1 MKGQSTTLLIGL
13 VSSSLREGDRSIN
26 HRANARLS
34 LRLFLPHPLLPDLKE
49 LASAIAVDHGFELAD
64 LQVLAHMQPMT
75 VLIQI
80 RRSSGDDVTL
90 DDCAA
95 FSAPMGEALE
105 NAAVLNEAYV
115 LEISSPG
122 IGEHLQSDRDFQT
135 FRRYPVDV
143 IHRDAEGTEKKHS
156 GTLLERTEDHIKISI
171 HGRIKQISRD
181 SVISVE
187 LTSPTG

>member
-1 MKGQSTTLLIGL
+1 M
-13 VSSSLREGDRSIN
+13 
-26 HRANARLS
+26 
-34 LRLFLPHPLLPDLKE
+34 PHPRLPDLKD
-49 LASAIAVDHGFELAD
+49 LASATAVDHGFELAD

-75 VLIQI
+75 VQIQI

-90 DDCAA
+90 DDCAG

-105 NAAVLNEAYV
+105 NSAVLTEAYV

-122 IGEHLQSDRDFQT
+122 IGERLQTARDFQT

-143 IHRDAEGTEKKHS
+143 IHRDAEGTEQKHS
-156 GTLLERTEDHIKISI
+156 GTLLERTEAHIKISI
-171 HGRIKQISRD
+171 HGRIKQIPRD

>member
-1 MKGQSTTLLIGL
+1 M
-13 VSSSLREGDRSIN
+13 
-26 HRANARLS
+26 
-34 LRLFLPHPLLPDLKE
+34 PHPLLPDLE
-49 LASAIAVDHGFELAD
+49 DLASATAVDHGFELAD

-75 VLIQI
+75 VQIQI
-80 RRSSGDDVTL
+80 RRSNGDDVTL
-90 DDCAA
+90 DDCAG

-105 NAAVLNEAYV
+105 NSAVLSEAYV

-122 IGEHLQSDRDFQT
+122 IGEQLQSDRDFQT

-143 IHRDAEGTEKKHS
+143 IHRDTEGSQQRHS
-156 GTLLERTEDHIKISI
+156 GTLLERTEDLIRISI

>member
-1 MKGQSTTLLIGL
+1 M
-13 VSSSLREGDRSIN
+13 
-26 HRANARLS
+26 
-34 LRLFLPHPLLPDLKE
+34 PHPLLPDLE
-49 LASAIAVDHGFELAD
+49 DLASATAVDHGFELAD

-143 IHRDAEGTEKKHS
+143 IHRDTEGTEQRHS
-156 GTLLERTEDHIKISI
+156 GTLIERTDNHLKISV
-171 HGRIKQISRD
+171 HGRIKQIPRD
-181 SVISVE
+181 SILSVE
-187 LTSPTG
+187 LASPTG

>member
-1 MKGQSTTLLIGL
+1 
-13 VSSSLREGDRSIN
+13 
-26 HRANARLS
+26 
-34 LRLFLPHPLLPDLKE
+34 LFLPHPLLSDLKE
-49 LASAIAVDHGFELAD
+49 LASATALDHGFELAD
-64 LQVLAHMQPMT
+64 LQALAHMQPMT
-75 VLIQI
+75 VQIQI
-80 RRSSGDDVTL
+80 RRPSGDDVTL
-90 DDCAA
+90 DDCAG

-105 NAAVLNEAYV
+105 NSALLTEAYV

-143 IHRDAEGTEKKHS
+143 IQRDSEGTQQRHS
-156 GTLLERTEDHIKISI
+156 GTLLERTEDHIRISI
-171 HGRIKQISRD
+171 HGRIKQIPLD

>member
-1 MKGQSTTLLIGL
+1 M
-13 VSSSLREGDRSIN
+13 
-26 HRANARLS
+26 
-34 LRLFLPHPLLPDLKE
+34 PHPLLLDLE
-49 LASAIAVDHGFELAD
+49 DLASATAVEHGFELAD

-75 VLIQI
+75 VQIQI
-80 RRSSGDDVTL
+80 RRSNGDDVTL
-90 DDCAA
+90 DDCAG

-105 NAAVLNEAYV
+105 NSAVLSEAYV

-122 IGEHLQSDRDFQT
+122 IGEQLQSDRDFQT

-143 IHRDAEGTEKKHS
+143 IHRDTEGIQQRHS
-156 GTLLERTEDHIKISI
+156 GTLLERTEDLIRISI

>member
-1 MKGQSTTLLIGL
+1 
-13 VSSSLREGDRSIN
+13 
-26 HRANARLS
+26 
-34 LRLFLPHPLLPDLKE
+34 LFLPHPLLPDLKD

-75 VLIQI
+75 VQIQI

-90 DDCAA
+90 DDCAG

-105 NAAVLNEAYV
+105 NSAVLTEAYV

-122 IGEHLQSDRDFQT
+122 IGERLQTDRDFQT

-143 IHRDAEGTEKKHS
+143 IHRDTEGTEQRHS
-156 GTLLERTEDHIKISI
+156 GTLIERTDNHLKISV
-171 HGRIKQISRD
+171 HGRIKQIPRD
-181 SVISVE
+181 SILSVE
-187 LTSPTG
+187 LASPTG

>member
-1 MKGQSTTLLIGL
+1 M
-13 VSSSLREGDRSIN
+13 
-26 HRANARLS
+26 
-34 LRLFLPHPLLPDLKE
+34 PHPLLPDLKD
-49 LASAIAVDHGFELAD
+49 LASATAEGHGFELAD

-75 VLIQI
+75 VQIQI

-90 DDCAA
+90 DDCAG

-105 NAAVLNEAYV
+105 NSAVLTEAYV

-122 IGEHLQSDRDFQT
+122 IGERLQTDRDFQT

-143 IHRDAEGTEKKHS
+143 IHRDSEGTEQKHS

-171 HGRIKQISRD
+171 HGRIKQIPRD

>member
-1 MKGQSTTLLIGL
+1 M
-13 VSSSLREGDRSIN
+13 
-26 HRANARLS
+26 
-34 LRLFLPHPLLPDLKE
+34 PHPLLPDLE
-49 LASAIAVDHGFELAD
+49 DLASATAVDHGFELAD

-75 VLIQI
+75 VQIQI
-80 RRSSGDDVTL
+80 RRSNGDDVTL
-90 DDCAA
+90 DDCAG

-105 NAAVLNEAYV
+105 NSSVLSEAYV

-122 IGEHLQSDRDFQT
+122 IGEQLQSDRDFQT

-143 IHRDAEGTEKKHS
+143 IHRDTEGIQQRHS
-156 GTLLERTEDHIKISI
+156 GTLLERTEDLIRISI

>member
-1 MKGQSTTLLIGL
+1 M
-13 VSSSLREGDRSIN
+13 
-26 HRANARLS
+26 
-34 LRLFLPHPLLPDLKE
+34 PHPLLPDLE
-49 LASAIAVDHGFELAD
+49 DLASATAVDHGFELAD
-64 LQVLAHMQPMT
+64 LQVLTHMQPMT
-75 VLIQI
+75 VQIQI
-80 RRSSGDDVTL
+80 RRSNGDDVTL
-90 DDCAA
+90 DDCAG

-105 NAAVLNEAYV
+105 NSAVLSEAYV

-122 IGEHLQSDRDFQT
+122 IGEQLQSDRDFQT

-143 IHRDAEGTEKKHS
+143 IHRDTEGIQQRHS
-156 GTLLERTEDHIKISI
+156 GTLLERTEDLIRISI

>member
-1 MKGQSTTLLIGL
+1 M
-13 VSSSLREGDRSIN
+13 
-26 HRANARLS
+26 
-34 LRLFLPHPLLPDLKE
+34 PHPLLPDLKD
-49 LASAIAVDHGFELAD
+49 LASATAVGHGFELAD

-75 VLIQI
+75 VQIQI
-80 RRSSGDDVTL
+80 RRSNGDDVTL
-90 DDCAA
+90 DDCAG

-105 NAAVLNEAYV
+105 NSAVLSEAYV

-122 IGEHLQSDRDFQT
+122 IGEQLQSDRDFQT

-143 IHRDAEGTEKKHS
+143 IHRDTEGIQQRHS
-156 GTLLERTEDHIKISI
+156 GTLLERTEDLIRISI

>member
-1 MKGQSTTLLIGL
+1 
-13 VSSSLREGDRSIN
+13 
-26 HRANARLS
+26 
-34 LRLFLPHPLLPDLKE
+34 
-49 LASAIAVDHGFELAD
+49 
-64 LQVLAHMQPMT
+64 MQPMT
-75 VLIQI
+75 VQIQLC
-80 RRSSGDDVTL
+80 RPSGDDVTL
-90 DDCAA
+90 DDCAG
-95 FSAPMGEALE
+95 FSAPMGQALE
-105 NAAVLNEAYV
+105 NSALLTEAYV

-143 IHRDAEGTEKKHS
+143 IQRDYEGTQQRLS

-171 HGRIKQISRD
+171 HGRIKQIPRD

>member
-1 MKGQSTTLLIGL
+1 
-13 VSSSLREGDRSIN
+13 
-26 HRANARLS
+26 
-34 LRLFLPHPLLPDLKE
+34 
-49 LASAIAVDHGFELAD
+49 
-64 LQVLAHMQPMT
+64 MQPMT
-75 VLIQI
+75 VQIQI

-90 DDCAA
+90 DDCAG

-105 NAAVLNEAYV
+105 NSAVLTEAYV

-122 IGEHLQSDRDFQT
+122 IGERLQTDRDFQT

-143 IHRDAEGTEKKHS
+143 IHRDPEGTEQKHS

-171 HGRIKQISRD
+171 HGRIKQIPRD

>member
-1 MKGQSTTLLIGL
+1 M
-13 VSSSLREGDRSIN
+13 
-26 HRANARLS
+26 
-34 LRLFLPHPLLPDLKE
+34 PHPLLPDLKD
-49 LASAIAVDHGFELAD
+49 LASATAVGHGFELAD

-75 VLIQI
+75 VQIQI

-90 DDCAA
+90 DDCAG

-105 NAAVLNEAYV
+105 NSAVLSEAYV

-122 IGEHLQSDRDFQT
+122 IGEQLQSDRDFQT

-143 IHRDAEGTEKKHS
+143 IHRDTEGIQQRHS
-156 GTLLERTEDHIKISI
+156 GTLLERTEDLIRISI

>member
-1 MKGQSTTLLIGL
+1 M
-13 VSSSLREGDRSIN
+13 SSSLREGDHSIN
-26 HRANARLS
+26 HRADARIT
-34 LRLFLPHPLLPDLKE
+34 LRLFLPHPLLPDLKD

-75 VLIQI
+75 VQIQI

-90 DDCAA
+90 DDCAG

-105 NAAVLNEAYV
+105 NSAVLTEAYV

-122 IGEHLQSDRDFQT
+122 IGERLQTDRDFQT

-143 IHRDAEGTEKKHS
+143 IHRDTEGTEQRHS
-156 GTLLERTEDHIKISI
+156 GTLIERTDNHLKISV
-171 HGRIKQISRD
+171 HGRIKQIPRD
-181 SVISVE
+181 SILSVE
-187 LTSPTG
+187 LASPTG

>member
-1 MKGQSTTLLIGL
+1 M
-13 VSSSLREGDRSIN
+13 
-26 HRANARLS
+26 
-34 LRLFLPHPLLPDLKE
+34 PHPLLPDLKD
-49 LASAIAVDHGFELAD
+49 LASATAVDHGFELAD

-75 VLIQI
+75 VQIQI

-90 DDCAA
+90 DDCAG

-105 NAAVLNEAYV
+105 NSALLTETYV

-122 IGEHLQSDRDFQT
+122 IGERLQTDRDFQT

-143 IHRDAEGTEKKHS
+143 IHRDAEGIEKKHS

>member
-1 MKGQSTTLLIGL
+1 M
-13 VSSSLREGDRSIN
+13 
-26 HRANARLS
+26 
-34 LRLFLPHPLLPDLKE
+34 PHPLLPDLE
-49 LASAIAVDHGFELAD
+49 DLASATAVDHGFELAD

-75 VLIQI
+75 VQIQI
-80 RRSSGDDVTL
+80 RRSNGDDVTL
-90 DDCAA
+90 DDCAG

-105 NAAVLNEAYV
+105 NSSVLSEAYV

-122 IGEHLQSDRDFQT
+122 IGERLQTDRDFQT

-143 IHRDAEGTEKKHS
+143 IHRDTEGIQQRHS
-156 GTLLERTEDHIKISI
+156 GTLLERTEDLIRISI

>member
-1 MKGQSTTLLIGL
+1 M
-13 VSSSLREGDRSIN
+13 
-26 HRANARLS
+26 
-34 LRLFLPHPLLPDLKE
+34 PHPLLPDLE
-49 LASAIAVDHGFELAD
+49 DLASATAVDHGFELAD

-75 VLIQI
+75 VQIQI
-80 RRSSGDDVTL
+80 RRSNGDDVTL
-90 DDCAA
+90 DDCAG

-105 NAAVLNEAYV
+105 NSAFLSEAYV

-122 IGEHLQSDRDFQT
+122 IGEQLQSDRDFQT

-143 IHRDAEGTEKKHS
+143 IQRDTEGTQQRHS

-171 HGRIKQISRD
+171 HGRIKQIPRD
-181 SVISVE
+181 SVVSVE

>member
-1 MKGQSTTLLIGL
+1 M
-13 VSSSLREGDRSIN
+13 
-26 HRANARLS
+26 
-34 LRLFLPHPLLPDLKE
+34 PHPLLPDLKD
-49 LASAIAVDHGFELAD
+49 LASATAEGHGFELAD

-75 VLIQI
+75 VQIQI
-80 RRSSGDDVTL
+80 RRSNGDDVTL
-90 DDCAA
+90 DDCAG

-105 NAAVLNEAYV
+105 NSAVLTEAYV

-122 IGEHLQSDRDFQT
+122 IGERLQTDRDFQT

-143 IHRDAEGTEKKHS
+143 IHRDSEGTEQKHS

-171 HGRIKQISRD
+171 HGRIKQIPRD

>member
-1 MKGQSTTLLIGL
+1 
-13 VSSSLREGDRSIN
+13 
-26 HRANARLS
+26 
-34 LRLFLPHPLLPDLKE
+34 LPHPLLPDLE
-49 LASAIAVDHGFELAD
+49 DLASATAVDHGFELAD

-75 VLIQI
+75 VQIQI
-80 RRSSGDDVTL
+80 RRSNGDDVTL
-90 DDCAA
+90 DDCAG

-105 NAAVLNEAYV
+105 NSAVLSEAYV

-122 IGEHLQSDRDFQT
+122 IGEQLQSDRDFQT

-143 IHRDAEGTEKKHS
+143 IHRDTEGIQQRHS
-156 GTLLERTEDHIKISI
+156 GTLLERTEDLIRISI

>member
-1 MKGQSTTLLIGL
+1 M
-13 VSSSLREGDRSIN
+13 
-26 HRANARLS
+26 
-34 LRLFLPHPLLPDLKE
+34 PHPLLPDLKD

-75 VLIQI
+75 VQIQI

-90 DDCAA
+90 DDCAG

-105 NAAVLNEAYV
+105 NAAVLTEAYV

-122 IGEHLQSDRDFQT
+122 IGERLQTDRDFQT

-143 IHRDAEGTEKKHS
+143 IHRDTEGTEQRHS
-156 GTLLERTEDHIKISI
+156 GTLIERTDNHLKISI
-171 HGRIKQISRD
+171 HGRIKQIPRD
-181 SVISVE
+181 SILSVE
-187 LTSPTG
+187 LASPTG

>member
-1 MKGQSTTLLIGL
+1 
-13 VSSSLREGDRSIN
+13 
-26 HRANARLS
+26 
-34 LRLFLPHPLLPDLKE
+34 
-49 LASAIAVDHGFELAD
+49 
-64 LQVLAHMQPMT
+64 MQPMT
-75 VLIQI
+75 VQIQI
-80 RRSSGDDVTL
+80 RRSNGNDVTL
-90 DDCAA
+90 DDCAG

-105 NAAVLNEAYV
+105 NSAVLSEAYV

-122 IGEHLQSDRDFQT
+122 IGERLQTDRDFQT

-143 IHRDAEGTEKKHS
+143 IHRDTEGIQQRHS
-156 GTLLERTEDHIKISI
+156 GTLLERTEDLIRISI